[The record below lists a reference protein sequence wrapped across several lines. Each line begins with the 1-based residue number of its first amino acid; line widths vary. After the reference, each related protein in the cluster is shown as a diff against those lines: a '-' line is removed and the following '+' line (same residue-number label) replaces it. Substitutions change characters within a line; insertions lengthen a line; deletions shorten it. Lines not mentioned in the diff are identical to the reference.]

1 MIIGDS
7 WGVPNYPPTNY
18 INDRIDKIKKISS
31 TVEIKFQHLGD
42 PPETHIE
49 YLLKN
54 TGSNVINLSKN
65 GGTNAQLDVRIR
77 ASSGSNTHI

>member
-31 TVEIKFQHLGD
+31 
-42 PPETHIE
+42 
-49 YLLKN
+49 Y
-54 TGSNVINLSKN
+54 NLSIIKKVM
-65 GGTNAQLDVRIR
+65 LRIKIHEKR
-77 ASSGSNTHI
+77 STF